1 MTTHSSLGKLGPSI
15 AGSSSSSASP
25 LQKLGQILIG
35 AISTYTITRQLGD
48 SVWLGR
54 CKIGQTVVIKS
65 AHNDLRITNERD
77 VLKKFQSRT
86 QYLRPLIDEIV
97 EPTDPP
103 AIVLR
108 HLEDDLLASS
118 NKKKLTT
125 KEIKYVSKRV
135 LTALRLLHE
144 DGFVHTDV
152 KMDNV
157 LVNFAPSSQGESE
170 QRFTDIQLADLESTV
185 HITSR
190 YCQECDGIGTPIW
203 RSPEAQLG
211 LQWGPPTDIWSF
223 GTMVISMIWGDNFF
237 IFKPKVPRGH
247 DEYELNILTQYHVFF
262 GPYPYS
268 YSDLADRETLA
279 ILRYIM
285 VSVPPDQLKPFQY
298 ASRKEISPEDK
309 EFILKIMKMD
319 PRDRPTAKE
328 LLEDEWFNGVE

>member
-25 LQKLGQILIG
+25 LLKLGQILIG

-118 NKKKLTT
+118 DKLD
-125 KEIKYVSKRV
+125 S
-135 LTALRLLHE
+135 
-144 DGFVHTDV
+144 TDV
-152 KMDNV
+152 KIDNV

-285 VSVPPDQLKPFQY
+285 ASVPPDQLKPFQY